1 MESQLSEYQRKADQ
15 EIEMLNGI
23 VQTKENELMEL

>member
-1 MESQLSEYQRKADQ
+1 MDMESQLSEYQRKADQ

-23 VQTKENELMEL
+23 VQSKE